1 MNKLIKWL
9 ILVTK
14 CPPMLNIY
22 AFRIVTKLARVPLK
36 LARVSLKLTMVN
48 LRGIGAVL
56 GIGVMTCVFLVT
68 FDNHWMISV
77 PNALTGNSAQLFKLH
92 QGKY

>member
-1 MNKLIKWL
+1 
-9 ILVTK
+9 
-14 CPPMLNIY
+14 
-22 AFRIVTKLARVPLK
+22 
-36 LARVSLKLTMVN
+36 MVN

-56 GIGVMTCVFLVT
+56 GIGVMACVFLTT

-92 QGKY
+92 QGKFLVINFNILLNGVKFGG

>member
-1 MNKLIKWL
+1 
-9 ILVTK
+9 
-14 CPPMLNIY
+14 
-22 AFRIVTKLARVPLK
+22 
-36 LARVSLKLTMVN
+36 MVN

-56 GIGVMTCVFLVT
+56 GIGVMACVFLVT

>member
-1 MNKLIKWL
+1 
-9 ILVTK
+9 
-14 CPPMLNIY
+14 
-22 AFRIVTKLARVPLK
+22 
-36 LARVSLKLTMVN
+36 MVN

>member
-1 MNKLIKWL
+1 
-9 ILVTK
+9 
-14 CPPMLNIY
+14 
-22 AFRIVTKLARVPLK
+22 
-36 LARVSLKLTMVN
+36 MVN

-92 QGKY
+92 QGKFLILSLEMKLFDTS

>member
-1 MNKLIKWL
+1 
-9 ILVTK
+9 
-14 CPPMLNIY
+14 
-22 AFRIVTKLARVPLK
+22 
-36 LARVSLKLTMVN
+36 MVN

-56 GIGVMTCVFLVT
+56 GIGVMACVFLTT

-92 QGKY
+92 QGKFLVINFNFSF

>member
-1 MNKLIKWL
+1 MVDSSHKMPAHAKYIRISN
-9 ILVTK
+9 
-14 CPPMLNIY
+14 
-22 AFRIVTKLARVPLK
+22 IVTKLARVPLK

-56 GIGVMTCVFLVT
+56 GIGVMACVFLVT

>member
-1 MNKLIKWL
+1 
-9 ILVTK
+9 
-14 CPPMLNIY
+14 
-22 AFRIVTKLARVPLK
+22 
-36 LARVSLKLTMVN
+36 MVN

-56 GIGVMTCVFLVT
+56 GIGVMACVFLVT

-92 QGKY
+92 QGKFLNFNVSMEPNFWESSLFEFPSKWG

>member
-1 MNKLIKWL
+1 
-9 ILVTK
+9 
-14 CPPMLNIY
+14 
-22 AFRIVTKLARVPLK
+22 
-36 LARVSLKLTMVN
+36 MVN

-56 GIGVMTCVFLVT
+56 GIGVMACVFLTT

-92 QGKY
+92 QGNFFSHQF

>member
-1 MNKLIKWL
+1 
-9 ILVTK
+9 
-14 CPPMLNIY
+14 
-22 AFRIVTKLARVPLK
+22 
-36 LARVSLKLTMVN
+36 MVN

-56 GIGVMTCVFLVT
+56 GIGVMACVFLAT

-92 QGKY
+92 QG

>member
-1 MNKLIKWL
+1 
-9 ILVTK
+9 
-14 CPPMLNIY
+14 
-22 AFRIVTKLARVPLK
+22 
-36 LARVSLKLTMVN
+36 MVN

-56 GIGVMTCVFLVT
+56 GIGVMACVFLVT

-92 QGKY
+92 QGKFSQFYVSMEPNFLESSLFI